1 MTRQIRMALLT
12 AIIILGVNSEINAQE
27 KYEYAIIT
35 YVTNPQQALSV
46 SYDNREFEKIEIV
59 KEARNWTDYSPAL
72 KQLAK
77 MTSEGWEIIN
87 TSTIGGSAIAL
98 NGQLFYLRK
107 KR

>member
-12 AIIILGVNSEINAQE
+12 VLIILGVTPEINAQE

-35 YVTNPQQALSV
+35 YVTNPQALSV
-46 SYDNREFEKIEIV
+46 SYDNREYEKIEIA
-59 KEARNWTDYSPAL
+59 KDARNWTDYSPAL